1 MPNQR
6 WAFICVALAWLI
18 GTLVFE
24 LTATGAEVS
33 LSGQAASD
41 SVVTASH
48 DGQEDFV
55 DKMQQQHAISELMTS
70 SMDQML
76 RLAASS
82 ELIARC
88 DAVIAQ
94 GIASKSTDSPAS
106 SDQMQQ
112 GTAKKGKA
120 TVGTVASAPSVAMV
134 PDSMMVDPILEI
146 MPVSKWITQVAYQQL
161 DKRTLPV
168 GLKRLGDKRLALDQA
183 RTSALPGLMRLLV
196 SADRQSAADSQS
208 EVANGVVATSYR
220 DRKESEVNVAIG
232 SLVPVNQI
240 SNAGGALSKSVA
252 VAKESLNR
260 TQVRPPIVNT
270 VSPPKNKMA
279 SRQLQENALNYSAKV
294 KFSTNLPTEEDIA
307 LVPRAVVD
315 ASVTAAK
322 VKSPAVAVAPP
333 RKQPPVHVANKPVA
347 APAISAATTMSPQ
360 PTIQRQPTPTKVAIA
375 KPAIQSQPTKSQPT
389 QSQPT
394 KSQPTQLAVE
404 AIDPPVRQPTRIL
417 NEPSKET
424 GGDSTATTVNTAAI
438 NQVGSSIA
446 AVVGEAS
453 PEQEQVATG
462 VAAESDEALRIA
474 QWPFKKEMPAV
485 SGDANVTLN
494 VQNTDVR
501 SVLEM
506 LARGYGMNILISPEV
521 SGVVTANISG
531 LSPDET
537 LQSVLRLCNL
547 RAQADGSAIFIY
559 PEDSLPEDLR
569 IVRHFQL
576 DYARAETVEPAVKGL
591 VSAGGSAYVTKM
603 DSTDNLRSREAIVVV
618 DTPESVARIADY
630 LRQAD
635 RAPRQVMIE
644 AHVLEVEL
652 KDNMF
657 HGVDLQALVRGDLTV
672 QGFGLADATAS
683 TSNPLFWAQIDG
695 SRVNSVIEALETTTD
710 AKTLATPKL
719 MVVNGQSSRIQV
731 GNQLGYSTAIQNQ
744 SGSTIQSFEFFDTGV
759 VLSVTPTISHD
770 DRILMQVKPEVS
782 SGEINVT
789 SGAPEAETRELETSV
804 LLNNHQGVVIGGLI
818 QEEDR
823 TVIRKLPWLGD
834 VKHVGKLFQRREAVR
849 SRSEIII
856 ALVPHIV
863 DMDEH
868 PDQDCFDHEGWHTD
882 YDRTK
887 GPLFYGPLQ
896 RNCRPW
902 EARLPDSAANHNHL
916 DVDQVNRVIP

>member
-6 WAFICVALAWLI
+6 RAFICVVLAWLI
-18 GTLVFE
+18 GTIVFE

-33 LSGQAASD
+33 QSGQASVD
-41 SVVTASH
+41 SIAN
-48 DGQEDFV
+48 DQRRENFV

-82 ELIARC
+82 DLIARC

-94 GIASKSTDSPAS
+94 GIASKSTDSRAS
-106 SDQMQQ
+106 SATKQQ
-112 GTAKKGKA
+112 GTLKKGPA
-120 TVGTVASAPSVAMV
+120 TSAPQVAIV

-161 DKRTLPV
+161 GKRSVPV

-208 EVANGVVATSYR
+208 EVADGVMPTSYR
-220 DRKESEVNVAIG
+220 DRKESEVRTAVG
-232 SLVPVNQI
+232 SLVSVDKI
-240 SNAGGALSKSVA
+240 ANAGRQLSESMSVTKQSA
-252 VAKESLNR
+252 NR
-260 TQVRPPIVNT
+260 TQSTPRIENTSTPPRSEVVLHPSET
-270 VSPPKNKMA
+270 KA
-279 SRQLQENALNYSAKV
+279 SSQAAQV
-294 KFSTNLPTEEDIA
+294 KIETNLPTAEDIA
-307 LVPRAVVD
+307 LVPRQVRSTIVNTPVAD
-315 ASVTAAK
+315 STE
-322 VKSPAVAVAPP
+322 VKSATDAAASRMQPPPRVASKPVVAPTVQKQPAVQKQRVSAETVIANPSVV
-333 RKQPPVHVANKPVA
+333 KQPDV
-347 APAISAATTMSPQ
+347 
-360 PTIQRQPTPTKVAIA
+360 
-375 KPAIQSQPTKSQPT
+375 
-389 QSQPT
+389 
-394 KSQPTQLAVE
+394 KSQPTQLAVQ
-404 AIDPPVRQPTRIL
+404 AIAPAVRQPNVR
-417 NEPSKET
+417 NHVQPRV
-424 GGDSTATTVNTAAI
+424 DARARSTATALNTAAD
-438 NQVGSSIA
+438 QVDSSITGPDPVESAQEEPAQEELVA
-446 AVVGEAS
+446 AG
-453 PEQEQVATG
+453 VATG
-462 VAAESDEALRIA
+462 ADEALRVA
-474 QWPFKKEMPAV
+474 QWPFKKEAPAA

-547 RAQADGSAIFIY
+547 RAQADGTAIFIY
-559 PEDSLPEDLR
+559 PEDSLPDDIR

-591 VSAGGSAYVTKM
+591 VSAGGNAYITRM
-603 DSTDNLRSREAIVVV
+603 DSNDNLRSREAIVVV

-652 KDNMF
+652 RDNMF
-657 HGVDLQALVRGDLTV
+657 HGVDIQALVRGDLTV
-672 QGFGLADATAS
+672 QGFGLADASAS
-683 TSNPLFWAQIDG
+683 VNNPLFWAQIDG
-695 SRVNSVIEALETTTD
+695 TRVDSVIEALETTTD

-744 SGSTIQSFEFFDTGV
+744 SGSTIQTFEFFDTGV

-782 SGEINVT
+782 SGAINET

-823 TVIRKLPWLGD
+823 TVIKKLPWLGD

-856 ALVPHIV
+856 ALVPHIIN
-863 DMDEH
+863 MDEH

-887 GPLFYGPLQ
+887 GPLYHGPLQ

-916 DVDQVNRVIP
+916 D